1 MVKRLGLYKNDSE
14 MLNDGISII
23 ICCYNSE
30 WIIAR
35 CLDALKQ
42 QRFSTP
48 LEWEIIVVDNAC
60 TDETTTI
67 VGRYS
72 KELPLRIV
80 FEPEPGLL
88 NARKRGISVAKY
100 QYSIFCDDDNILC
113 PNYVYG
119 MYQLMSSNLNIGCA
133 GGRGV
138 AEFMCEPDEIVY
150 QFLKG
155 YAIGSQKDLVYLYG
169 AGICVRTDVVKEIY
183 NTEHFY
189 LSGRCGNRL
198 LAGDDTELVISILT
212 RGYQETCSD
221 DLTFKHVLPAQRLK
235 YDYLKGMLKGFGL
248 SAPILRAKG
257 HAEKGRPFRYI
268 YLTYV
273 KCLLNV
279 FRYGFVSF
287 FSPKNCIWYYHY
299 FSMINAFKYW
309 SFETLRKAYNSC
321 VYR

>member
-67 VGRYS
+67 VGRYL

-113 PNYVYG
+113 PNYT
-119 MYQLMSSNLNIGCA
+119 Q
-133 GGRGV
+133 
-138 AEFMCEPDEIVY
+138 
-150 QFLKG
+150 
-155 YAIGSQKDLVYLYG
+155 
-169 AGICVRTDVVKEIY
+169 
-183 NTEHFY
+183 
-189 LSGRCGNRL
+189 
-198 LAGDDTELVISILT
+198 
-212 RGYQETCSD
+212 
-221 DLTFKHVLPAQRLK
+221 
-235 YDYLKGMLKGFGL
+235 
-248 SAPILRAKG
+248 
-257 HAEKGRPFRYI
+257 
-268 YLTYV
+268 
-273 KCLLNV
+273 
-279 FRYGFVSF
+279 
-287 FSPKNCIWYYHY
+287 W
-299 FSMINAFKYW
+299 
-309 SFETLRKAYNSC
+309 
-321 VYR
+321 